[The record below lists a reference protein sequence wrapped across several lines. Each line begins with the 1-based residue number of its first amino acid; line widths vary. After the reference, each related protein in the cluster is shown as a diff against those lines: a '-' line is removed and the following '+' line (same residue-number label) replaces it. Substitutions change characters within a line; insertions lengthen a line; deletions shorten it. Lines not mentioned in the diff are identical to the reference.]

1 MARNITLE
9 DLRLQS
15 RQRADKVNS
24 GYILD
29 SELNSYINSSTA
41 ELYDLLVGAYGDDY
55 YSAKYSFST
64 LPINSD
70 GTTPTYDLPS
80 DFYKLIGID
89 MYINPLRYITL
100 KPYMFNERG
109 RYQDGSNW
117 AAIVAIQGPRYHLMN
132 NQLEFNPPAPGQYNM
147 LMYYVP
153 ECPLLINDSDVFDGV
168 NGWEEYII
176 VDAAI
181 KMLQKEESDVS
192 VLLEQKNKLI
202 KRINLMAENRDIGHS
217 FVVNDVTRD
226 WEAMSGDVYRY

>member
-1 MARNITLE
+1 MPRNATLAQ
-9 DLRLQS
+9 LRLES

-24 GYILD
+24 GFITD
-29 SELNSYINSSTA
+29 SELNSYINSSNA
-41 ELYDLLVGAYGDDY
+41 ELYDLLVSAYGDDY
-55 YSAKYSFST
+55 YLTKYT
-64 LPINSD
+64 LTVD
-70 GTTPTYDLPS
+70 GVTTSYPLPT

-117 AAIVAIQGPRYHLMN
+117 AAIVAIQGPRYHIYN
-132 NQLEFNPPAPGQYNM
+132 NFLEFNPPAPGTYNM
-147 LMYYVP
+147 QMYYVP
-153 ECPLLINDSDVFDGV
+153 ECPELVGDTDTFDGV

-181 KMLQKEESDVS
+181 KMLQKEESDVT
-192 VLLEQKNKLI
+192 VLMEQKNRLI